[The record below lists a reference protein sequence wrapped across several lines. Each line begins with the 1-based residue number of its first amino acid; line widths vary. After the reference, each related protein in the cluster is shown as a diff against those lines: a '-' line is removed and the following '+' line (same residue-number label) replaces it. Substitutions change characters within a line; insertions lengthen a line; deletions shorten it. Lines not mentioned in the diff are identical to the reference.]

1 MTTEYLTISA
11 VTAAVGTAT
20 ASTAVVTSVPLPA
33 AVIVTLLTMTGTG
46 LVTWGMFKK
55 QSEKNE
61 QEIDLLRT
69 SLTDISTTLSDV
81 RERIARIEGKLERD

>member
-1 MTTEYLTISA
+1 MTTDS
-11 VTAAVGTAT
+11 VTAFVASAATGGAVG
-20 ASTAVVTSVPLPA
+20 STALVTSVPLPA

-46 LVTWGMFKK
+46 LVTWGMFRK
-55 QSEKNE
+55 QTEKND
-61 QEIDLLRT
+61 QEITLLRT

>member
-1 MTTEYLTISA
+1 MTTEFLTSSA
-11 VTAAVGTAT
+11 VATTAGTAVGSA
-20 ASTAVVTSVPLPA
+20 AVVTSVPLPA

-46 LVTWGMFKK
+46 LITWGMFKK
-55 QSEKNE
+55 QTEKNE

>member
-1 MTTEYLTISA
+1 MTTDFLTSSA
-11 VTAAVGTAT
+11 VSATTGASVGA
-20 ASTAVVTSVPLPA
+20 AVVTSVPLPA
-33 AVIVTLLTMTGTG
+33 AVLVTLLTMTGTG
-46 LVTWGMFKK
+46 LITWGMFKK

-69 SLTDISTTLSDV
+69 SLTHIATTLSDV

>member
-1 MTTEYLTISA
+1 MTSDLATSFMVA
-11 VTAAVGTAT
+11 GAAGSAT

-33 AVIVTLLTMTGTG
+33 AVVVTLLTMTGTG
-46 LVTWGMFKK
+46 LITWGMFKK
-55 QSEKNE
+55 QTEKNE